1 MFYIR
6 KVATLSPSM
15 CSNRQTNTVLYT
27 FLSIF
32 GEFSSLGG
40 LWGALLGVK
49 GGLREALGDARA
61 TQGGARG
68 QFGAPSL
75 ELRRTT
81 PPHGPPFGEP
91 KIM

>member
-1 MFYIR
+1 MYYIR
-6 KVATLSPSM
+6 KVTTLSPIM
-15 CSNRQTNTVLYT
+15 CSNRQTNTVLDT
-27 FLSIF
+27 FSSMF
-32 GEFSSLGG
+32 REFSSPGG
-40 LWGALLGVK
+40 LWGARLGVQ

-91 KIM
+91 KIV

>member
-1 MFYIR
+1 MF
-6 KVATLSPSM
+6 VEFVFPEGPWG
-15 CSNRQTNTVLYT
+15 VL
-27 FLSIF
+27 L
-32 GEFSSLGG
+32 GVLGG
-40 LWGALLGVK
+40 LG
-49 GGLREALGDARA
+49 EALGDARA

-91 KIM
+91 KMV